1 MISRFYHAVTV
12 PILAAAIL
20 AAPAALAGKADDTLN
35 VGFQGEVASLDYYM
49 GSSRNN
55 LIIARHL
62 YDTLII
68 KDQATNEFK
77 PALAESF
84 KVIDDTTLD
93 FEIRGGV
100 KFHDGST
107 LTADDVVYT
116 LNKVSDPDYG
126 AVYQIAVRWI
136 KSAEKTGPSTVRLK
150 MKEPYPPALEWLA
163 GFLPIYPKTYYEKVG
178 KEGMGTKPIGTGPYK
193 LVSMTPGTRWTLTR
207 FDDHYA
213 ASPKGR
219 PAIGNL
225 NMRVLPEIN
234 TQIAEL
240 MTGKLD
246 FIWKIPADQA
256 DRMRDRPNLQVKDQ
270 SILRVAFIQPNIIDE
285 SPLRDRRV
293 REAIL
298 RAIDREQIKQAFWGS
313 GARVVHTPCNP
324 RQFGCFDGVAKYSYD
339 PGKAKALLAEAG
351 YGNGFSLKV
360 LTSPQRIMRQ
370 SGEAI
375 AGQLAKIGI
384 TLEYDFQQYASHR
397 EKWDR
402 GGTPLSYM
410 TWGSWG
416 IGDVALITSYFFRE
430 AKVNK
435 SRDPDV
441 MKWLA
446 LADTTMDRAK
456 RREAYKKA
464 LIKIAEEVY
473 WIPLWTYSLT
483 YAMGDKLAFTVDGD
497 EILRFFNAKWK

>member
-1 MISRFYHAVTV
+1 
-12 PILAAAIL
+12 
-20 AAPAALAGKADDTLN
+20 
-35 VGFQGEVASLDYYM
+35 
-49 GSSRNN
+49 
-55 LIIARHL
+55 
-62 YDTLII
+62 
-68 KDQATNEFK
+68 
-77 PALAESF
+77 
-84 KVIDDTTLD
+84 
-93 FEIRGGV
+93 
-100 KFHDGST
+100 
-107 LTADDVVYT
+107 
-116 LNKVSDPDYG
+116 
-126 AVYQIAVRWI
+126 
-136 KSAEKTGPSTVRLK
+136 
-150 MKEPYPPALEWLA
+150 
-163 GFLPIYPKTYYEKVG
+163 
-178 KEGMGTKPIGTGPYK
+178 
-193 LVSMTPGTRWTLTR
+193 
-207 FDDHYA
+207 
-213 ASPKGR
+213 
-219 PAIGNL
+219 
-225 NMRVLPEIN
+225 
-234 TQIAEL
+234 
-240 MTGKLD
+240 
-246 FIWKIPADQA
+246 
-256 DRMRDRPNLQVKDQ
+256 
-270 SILRVAFIQPNIIDE
+270 
-285 SPLRDRRV
+285 
-293 REAIL
+293 
-298 RAIDREQIKQAFWGS
+298 
-313 GARVVHTPCNP
+313 
-324 RQFGCFDGVAKYSYD
+324 
-339 PGKAKALLAEAG
+339 
-351 YGNGFSLKV
+351 
-360 LTSPQRIMRQ
+360 MRQ